1 MKDNILF
8 VTYIFKGAAKK
19 VCREKFRGGRL
30 VEIYTNQQQQF
41 LIKWL
46 KKVEK
51 KYKCI
56 DPGYYYDVA
65 SPNTDDGYYD
75 YIYWASS
82 TQYLCSEVNWWIG
95 LERCKDSPQVCIAK
109 LSPSS
114 SLTGLS

>member
-1 MKDNILF
+1 M
-8 VTYIFKGAAKK
+8 
-19 VCREKFRGGRL
+19 
-30 VEIYTNQQQQF
+30 EIYTNQQQQF

-95 LERCKDSPQVCIAK
+95 LERSKDSPQVCIAK